1 MKKWYKHTYF
11 NKEAWILENFDKLN
25 LNSDEVLLLLL
36 INHCMNNNLD
46 VSYDYLSKKMN
57 KSSKQLDKL
66 ISNLVARHYLNIST
80 NDKGVY
86 FDIDGIFEFDIEKY
100 EILENNDIFN
110 TIEIVFGRPL
120 NPNELQKSSDLIE
133 KYGQNNFLDALRIAE
148 AKRSVKMPY
157 VEAILKN
164 NEKK

>member
-100 EILENNDIFN
+100 EILENNDIF
-110 TIEIVFGRPL
+110 IEV
-120 NPNELQKSSDLIE
+120 
-133 KYGQNNFLDALRIAE
+133 
-148 AKRSVKMPY
+148 
-157 VEAILKN
+157 
-164 NEKK
+164 